1 MKNIL
6 LLLLVF
12 CTNLIIT
19 SESITQ
25 VQKGSIILEAKG
37 FKNDDGKARI
47 LIFSTKEKKGFPSNQ
62 NNAFIKKVVDIK
74 NKQIAV
80 TFDEIPFGDYA
91 ISVHHDVN
99 GDGKVNTN
107 LIGIPKEGLGA
118 SNDAKGNFGPPKFE
132 KAKFSLNSS
141 EKQIKIYIVNP

>member
-6 LLLLVF
+6 LLLIIF
-12 CTNLIIT
+12 CINLIFT
-19 SESITQ
+19 SDLVAQ

-47 LIFSTKEKKGFPSNQ
+47 LIFSTKEKKGFPSNY
-62 NNAFIKKVVDIK
+62 NNSYIKKVVDIK
-74 NKQIAV
+74 NKQVVV

-107 LIGIPKEGLGA
+107 LIGIPKEGLGS

-132 KAKFSLNSS
+132 QAKFILNSK
-141 EKQIKIYIVNP
+141 EKIIKINIVNP